1 MKEDWIECTFKELTL
16 SLKRGPFG
24 GDLKKSF
31 FVESGFPVYEQQHAI
46 NDDYSNIRYFID
58 DERFEKLKACNVGP
72 GDYIVSCSGT
82 MGKISRIP
90 NNVPKGVINQALLRI
105 RLNDEIMLHNYF
117 IQYFK
122 SSLFQKKIL
131 KDSRGSGMQNMAGIK
146 ELKPI
151 PISIPPLVEQK
162 AIVKKIEELFSSL
175 DSGIAD
181 LTKAQDQLVIYR
193 QAVLKKAFEGE
204 LTKEWRE
211 KQNNL
216 TSADELLEQIKEERQ
231 KHYDEQLADWKVI
244 VKSWEKKGKE
254 GKKPSKPQ
262 KPTNLDQKIIILD
275 EVASSLN
282 VSDTW
287 NIQPLAFISD
297 NKPNCIV
304 DGPFGSSINVA
315 EDYKETGVP
324 VIRMVNIRPFKY
336 VSQNLK
342 FIVKE
347 KFNQLKRH
355 NILSKDILIAKVGAT
370 IGDCC
375 IYPSNQPEGMLS
387 TTGSC
392 RVRLD
397 SNIYLPEL
405 LQYYIFFQKYKL
417 KSIASQTA
425 QPFLNMKVL
434 KSYPIPF
441 LPIQEQHLLIRE
453 IESRLSVCDTVEK
466 DIADSLEKAQ
476 ALRQSILK
484 KAFEGKLLSEAEI
497 AKCKADKNYEP
508 ASVLLQKIKAE
519 KKKK

>member
-1 MKEDWIECTFKELTL
+1 MREDWIECTFKEITL

-151 PISIPPLVEQK
+151 PNSIPPLVEQK

-181 LTKAQDQLVIYR
+181 LKKAQDQLVIYR

-204 LTKEWRE
+204 LTKDWRE
-211 KQNNL
+211 KQTNL
-216 TSADELLEQIKEERQ
+216 PSADELLEQIKEERQ
-231 KHYDEQLADWKVI
+231 KHYDQQLADWKEA
-244 VKSWEKKGKE
+244 VKAWEENGKG
-254 GKKPSKPQ
+254 GKKPTKPKKIKLIESWTEDEMRGLFVIAKKWKWIRIIQ
-262 KPTNLDQKIIILD
+262 TVFDTNDD
-275 EVASSLN
+275 
-282 VSDTW
+282 
-287 NIQPLAFISD
+287 
-297 NKPNCIV
+297 IV
-304 DGPFGSSINVA
+304 DGPFGSNLKNSDFT
-315 EDYKETGVP
+315 EDGTVP
-324 VIRMVNIRPFKY
+324 VIGISNIDEGFKTKIRYVTDEKFQTISRSAVYPGNIIVAKIGSSYGKTGLYPEWMPVGLIPANLLRIRP
-336 VSQNLK
+336 SHH
-342 FIVKE
+342 
-347 KFNQLKRH
+347 FNK
-355 NILSKDILIAKVGAT
+355 T
-370 IGDCC
+370 
-375 IYPSNQPEGMLS
+375 
-387 TTGSC
+387 
-392 RVRLD
+392 
-397 SNIYLPEL
+397 L
-405 LQYYIFFQKYKL
+405 LVLYL
-417 KSIASQTA
+417 KSLVFKRKLDKIMKSTA
-425 QPFLNMKVL
+425 QPAYNVSAFKNL
-434 KSYPIPF
+434 PIPF
-441 LPIQEQHLLIRE
+441 MSIEEQHQIVQE
-453 IESRLSVCDTVEK
+453 IESRLSVCDKVEK
-466 DIADSLEKAQ
+466 DIVDSLEKAQ

-484 KAFEGKLLSEAEI
+484 KAFEGKLLSEKEI
-497 AKCKADKNYEP
+497 AACKTHKDYQP
-508 ASVLLQKIKAE
+508 ASVLLEKIKAE
-519 KKKK
+519 KIKK

>member
-181 LTKAQDQLVIYR
+181 LKKAQDQLVIYR

-211 KQNNL
+211 KQTNL
-216 TSADELLEQIKEERQ
+216 PSAGELLEQIKEERQ
-231 KHYDEQLADWKVI
+231 KHYALQLADWKEA
-244 VKSWEKKGKE
+244 VKTWEKKGKE
-254 GKKPSKPQ
+254 GKKPKKPAILKSELDLSKLVQ
-262 KPTNLDQKIIILD
+262 KLTDLPNKWCYINLDFAVYKLGDGLHGTPKYSETGDYYFINGNNLDNGKINIKPNTKRVDYSEFLKYRKDLNADTIF
-275 EVASSLN
+275 VSINGTIGN
-282 VSDTW
+282 VSFYKNEKVILGKSACYFNLLSGFDKNYIKW
-287 NIQPLAFISD
+287 RIDSLGFKNYAFK
-297 NKPNCIV
+297 N
-304 DGPFGSSINVA
+304 A
-315 EDYKETGVP
+315 
-324 VIRMVNIRPFKY
+324 
-336 VSQNLK
+336 
-342 FIVKE
+342 
-347 KFNQLKRH
+347 
-355 NILSKDILIAKVGAT
+355 
-370 IGDCC
+370 
-375 IYPSNQPEGMLS
+375 
-387 TTGSC
+387 TGSTIKNVPLRAMRNYTFALC
-392 RVRLD
+392 
-397 SNIYLPEL
+397 SKEE
-405 LQYYIFFQKYKL
+405 QYQIVQ
-417 KSIASQTA
+417 
-425 QPFLNMKVL
+425 
-434 KSYPIPF
+434 
-441 LPIQEQHLLIRE
+441 E
-453 IESRLSVCDTVEK
+453 IESRLSVCDNVEVSIK
-466 DIADSLEKAQ
+466 ESLQKAK

-484 KAFEGKLLSEAEI
+484 KAFEGKLLSEEEI
-497 AKCKADKNYEP
+497 AKCKADAAYEP
-508 ASVLLQKIKAE
+508 ASVLLEKIKAE
-519 KKKK
+519 KKQK